1 MPSRWPFF
9 ISDFISSY
17 KSPIRTILV
26 SNFLPSFGTLLWRI
40 EVSRIWTVHLAHLL
54 SLKSF
59 PSLPSSLS
67 WLLSLGLFNHVTL
80 RQYLPIGALILSPQL
95 PKNLISLFHAVPW
108 SSVSFFLLERGDGF
122 SLSILSIMPK
132 TNRLMSRERPGFAD
146 YR

>member
-1 MPSRWPFF
+1 MSSRWQFF

-26 SNFLPSFGTLLWRI
+26 SSFLPSFGTLLWRI
-40 EVSRIWTVHLAHLL
+40 EVSRIWTLDLAHFL

-67 WLLSLGLFNHVTL
+67 WLLSLGPFNHVTL
-80 RQYLPIGALILSPQL
+80 RQYLPTRASILSPQL
-95 PKNLISLFHAVPW
+95 PKNLISLFLAVPW

-122 SLSILSIMPK
+122 SLSIFSSMLK
-132 TNRLMSRERPGFAD
+132 TNHLMSRERPGFAD